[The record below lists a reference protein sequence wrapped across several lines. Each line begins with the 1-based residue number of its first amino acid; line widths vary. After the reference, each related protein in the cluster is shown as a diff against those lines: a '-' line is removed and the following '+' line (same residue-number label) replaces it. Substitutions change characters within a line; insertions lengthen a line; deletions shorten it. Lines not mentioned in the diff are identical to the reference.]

1 MRVQETK
8 AVTIVLNN
16 GKTKTYVFETEK
28 EALETYSKY
37 RTHTSVKN
45 ITIGYTN
52 TLKTKKSC

>member
-1 MRVQETK
+1 MRVQEMK
-8 AVTIVLNN
+8 AVTIALKN

-37 RTHTSVKN
+37 RNNNSIKN

-52 TLKTKKSC
+52 TLKTKKSY